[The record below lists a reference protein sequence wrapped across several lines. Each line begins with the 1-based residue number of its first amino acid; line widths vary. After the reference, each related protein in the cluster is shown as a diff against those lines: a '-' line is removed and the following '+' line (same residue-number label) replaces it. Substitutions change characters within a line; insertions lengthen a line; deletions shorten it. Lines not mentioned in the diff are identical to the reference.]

1 MDLSQLSK
9 KEAPR
14 VWMPFGGDE
23 VLISYISR
31 KDLKK
36 LLKQAKRSTFV
47 GNRKVETVDDEL
59 ADKLLGAAVVKDW
72 KGFTMKKKTYPCSQ
86 ENIEFLMLN
95 WSSFAVFVNQSC
107 IDLQLFAEI
116 EKEEIEKN

>member
-1 MDLSQLSK
+1 MDLTQLSK

-14 VWMPFGGDE
+14 VWIPFGDDE

-31 KDLKK
+31 KDLKE
-36 LLKQAKRSTFV
+36 LLKQAKRTTFV
-47 GNRKVETVDDEL
+47 GHRKVETVDDEL

-72 KGFTMKKKTYPCSQ
+72 KGFTMKKKTYPCT
-86 ENIEFLMLN
+86 EKNIEFLMLN
-95 WSSFAVFVNQSC
+95 WSSFSVFVNQAC
-107 IDLQLFAEI
+107 TDLQLFAEI